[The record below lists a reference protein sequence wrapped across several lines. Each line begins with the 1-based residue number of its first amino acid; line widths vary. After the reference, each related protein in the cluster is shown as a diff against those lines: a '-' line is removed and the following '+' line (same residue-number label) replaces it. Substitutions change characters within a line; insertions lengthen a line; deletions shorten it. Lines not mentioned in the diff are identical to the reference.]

1 MVVWDTPLEAG
12 LYQYGWVW
20 EAYWQLLYLLIIC
33 ALAVLLRP
41 SPFNRRYA
49 YAQVSMQ
56 ERPLDQIQKQFTIDS
71 EGEVVANDDNS
82 VGAGVVRP
90 DAPPASPAPASAPA
104 PAAAAPA
111 SAAPIESTNATNE
124 ASGPATDSDTQ
135 PLTQKTDA

>member
-1 MVVWDTPLEAG
+1 MVWDTPLEAG
-12 LYQYGWVW
+12 LYAYGWVW

-71 EGEVVANDDNS
+71 EGEVVPTDDNS
-82 VGAGVVRP
+82 IG
-90 DAPPASPAPASAPA
+90 SPAPRTAEEAPLSPAPTAA
-104 PAAAAPA
+104 PAAAPK
-111 SAAPIESTNATNE
+111 APIESVNSTNE
-124 ASGPATDSDTQ
+124 ASAPATDSDKQ